1 MKSVYILLLL
11 AAIFSF
17 LTSKPLNFSA
27 AVMSTVTRLSN
38 TQAKVLGASPWKS
51 YDQVLIGY
59 EK

>member
-27 AVMSTVTRLSN
+27 SVMSTVTRLSN

-51 YDQVLIGY
+51 SDQVLIGY
-59 EK
+59 DK

>member
-1 MKSVYILLLL
+1 MKNVYILLLL

-38 TQAKVLGASPWKS
+38 TQAKVLGASPWKFS
-51 YDQVLIGY
+51 DQILIGY
-59 EK
+59 DK